1 MARRNTLT
9 LLAATMLGTIDSN
22 ALVPIIALYAK
33 AVGADLLQI
42 GIIVGL
48 FSAVHAPANLF
59 FGRIADRFGRKLPLQ
74 VGLAWDAVSLFLY
87 SVATTPLL
95 LALVRISH
103 GIGSGFVGPS
113 SMAIMADTSPRERKG
128 RAMAVYGMALALAVV
143 IGFGMAGP
151 DLGPGGLAGPFFRPP
166 RPFVPC
172 PPLPPVFGEA
182 PAAPAQPLPR
192 APP

>member
-9 LLAATMLGTIDSN
+9 LLAATMLGTMDSN

-42 GIIVGL
+42 GVIVGL

-59 FGRIADRFGRKLPLQ
+59 FGRIADRLGRKLPLQ
-74 VGLAWDAVSLFLY
+74 VGLGWDAVSLFLY

-113 SMAIMADTSPRERKG
+113 SMAIMADTSQRERKG
-128 RAMAVYGMALALAVV
+128 RAMAGYGMCPPFAAAH
-143 IGFGMAGP
+143 GFGMAGP
-151 DLGPGGLAGPFFRPP
+151 LVARDGLPVLFHVLSCA
-166 RPFVPC
+166 FVAC
-172 PPLPPVFGEA
+172 LLLAASCGA
-182 PAAPAQPLPR
+182 PS
-192 APP
+192 